1 MDLII
6 YSDGLYSLYS
16 LDVYFK
22 NVSQCMEY
30 GNIIREKV
38 ATYLDAPANR
48 WVMNN
53 GIGDWFGFI
62 CQNYGAE
69 APQ

>member
-1 MDLII
+1 MDIII
-6 YSDGLYSLYS
+6 YNDGLYNLYS
-16 LDVYFK
+16 LDIYFK
-22 NVSQCMEY
+22 NVFECMDY
-30 GNIIREKV
+30 GNIFREKI
-38 ATYLDAPANR
+38 ATYLDAPINR

-53 GIGDWFGFI
+53 GMGDWFGFI